1 MSDSNHSEIKDLL
14 TRLQLVPVVALPSVD
29 AGLRLAEILM
39 RCNLPVAEVTFRTPC
54 AAEAIKAMK
63 REHSDLLVL
72 AGTVLTTKNVDI
84 ATDAGAECIVLP
96 GFDKDIV
103 GYCKTQ
109 NLMVCP
115 GTATPTEVMQCMG
128 MGIDFV
134 KFFPAEVAGG
144 VGMLK
149 AMAAVFSD
157 IRFMPTGGVTLSNM
171 LEYLSLEAVFCCG
184 GSWLAPENQMIE
196 GQWGEIEKRISSAVA
211 LLNP

>member
-1 MSDSNHSEIKDLL
+1 MSDKNQSEIKDLL
-14 TRLQLVPVVALPSVD
+14 TKLQLVPVVALPSVD
-29 AGLRLAEILM
+29 AGLRLAEILI

-63 REHSDLLVL
+63 REFSDLLVL

-84 ATDAGAECIVLP
+84 AKGAGAECIVIP

-103 GYCKTQ
+103 GYCQSQ
-109 NLMVCP
+109 NIMVCP
-115 GTATPTEVMQCMG
+115 GTATPTEVMQVMS
-128 MGIDFV
+128 MGIDAV

-144 VGMLK
+144 IGMLK

-157 IRFMPTGGVTLSNM
+157 VRFMPTGGVTLSNM
-171 LEYLSLEAVFCCG
+171 LDYLLLEAVFCCG
-184 GSWLAPENQMIE
+184 GSWLAPENLMQE
-196 GQWGEIEKRISSAVA
+196 GQWDEIEERISSAVA

>member
-1 MSDSNHSEIKDLL
+1 MSDNNHSEIIDQL
-14 TRLQLVPVVALPSVD
+14 TRLRLVPVVALPSVD
-29 AGLRLAEILM
+29 AGLRLGEILI

-54 AAEAIKAMK
+54 AAEAIKVMK
-63 REHSDLLVL
+63 REFSDLLVL

-84 ATDAGAECIVLP
+84 ARDAGAECIVIP

-103 GYCKTQ
+103 GYCQAQ
-109 NLMVCP
+109 NIMVCP
-115 GTATPTEVMQCMG
+115 GTATPTEVMYCMG
-128 MGIDFV
+128 MGINAV

-157 IRFMPTGGVTLSNM
+157 VRFMPTGGVTLSNM
-171 LEYLSLEAVFCCG
+171 LEYLSFEAVFCCG
-184 GSWLAPENQMIE
+184 GSWLAPENLMLE
-196 GQWGEIEKRISSAVA
+196 GQWGEIEERISSAVT